1 MKINPVAMDILWH
14 PDSPLNAVS
23 YSKETEQ
30 LREMTDSKYKIGNIQ
45 GEQLVRPVSRKQK
58 ANVWGPSVS
67 EMRPF
72 RIASIIL
79 VSFIPSLLLS
89 IRSFDIC

>member
-45 GEQLVRPVSRKQK
+45 GEQPVRPVSRKRK
-58 ANVWGPSVS
+58 ANTIRVMSKGLRNQLEENPTNKT
-67 EMRPF
+67 EDNM
-72 RIASIIL
+72 IIIL
-79 VSFIPSLLLS
+79 VS
-89 IRSFDIC
+89 